1 MSIAD
6 FEIKGQFT
14 PGLALPDSAGQ
25 IAWWFIFRGRQLLV
39 DRRENQWL
47 PVRTQKPHLLGMEL
61 RHSHY
66 LGHLDGTPVHCAEAV
81 EGADP
86 LAQDFVFMDL
96 RTLHERLPNDLF
108 VLSWRAVQIVDWDR
122 NHQYCGRCGSAML
135 ISSRDRVKECAAC
148 GNKNFPRISPAV
160 MVLVQR
166 SGELLLARG
175 PNFPAGFFSLV
186 AGFVEPGE
194 TLETCVHREIKEEI
208 GITVTNIRY
217 FGSQPW
223 PFPDSLMISFIAD
236 YAGGEIQVDGQ
247 EIIEAAWYRP
257 DDLPQIPGV
266 VSLAGKMILWFIR
279 RGSQASA

>member
-1 MSIAD
+1 
-6 FEIKGQFT
+6 
-14 PGLALPDSAGQ
+14 
-25 IAWWFIFRGRQLLV
+25 
-39 DRRENQWL
+39 
-47 PVRTQKPHLLGMEL
+47 
-61 RHSHY
+61 
-66 LGHLDGTPVHCAEAV
+66 
-81 EGADP
+81 
-86 LAQDFVFMDL
+86 
-96 RTLHERLPNDLF
+96 
-108 VLSWRAVQIVDWDR
+108 
-122 NHQYCGRCGSAML
+122 ML

-279 RGSQASA
+279 GGSQVSA